1 MGLDSQRPNLLSS
14 LQLSFPLRH
23 PLSPPLGLPRTLA
36 PLLGILPEAEEA
48 PVEVGQAAEAGRP
61 SSSSSTGFSNFPA
74 RGGGGTSR
82 QQVAP
87 RAPPRQSAPRLQERP
102 APALPPPSF
111 QNFGQQANTQSN
123 FQTRPAAPPLRPA
136 LTFQDTPS
144 SPLPPSALEVVD
156 FNELLGVF
164 QGQGGSSGQRFS
176 SGSSRGFPAQAAV
189 PQRNTQGL
197 AVFQPQNFPAR
208 LY

>member
-1 MGLDSQRPNLLSS
+1 MG
-14 LQLSFPLRH
+14 
-23 PLSPPLGLPRTLA
+23 
-36 PLLGILPEAEEA
+36 
-48 PVEVGQAAEAGRP
+48 
-61 SSSSSTGFSNFPA
+61 
-74 RGGGGTSR
+74 
-82 QQVAP
+82 
-87 RAPPRQSAPRLQERP
+87 
-102 APALPPPSF
+102 SF
-111 QNFGQQANTQSN
+111 QNFGQQQQQQQSS
-123 FQTRPAAPPLRPA
+123 FQTRPAAPPARPA

-176 SGSSRGFPAQAAV
+176 STGSSRGFPAQAAV